1 MAYESDYDEKEELA
15 LDLDMLREDLVTE
28 LQALSQYQE
37 HIDTI
42 EDEEAVR
49 VLEQIRDDKKD
60 HIAALLSLIQRL
72 DPAQAEKFRKWGL

>member
-1 MAYESDYDEKEELA
+1 MSYESDYDEEEELA